1 LKKRGLPN
9 PEFRSATGGIFYC
22 AEVKTPA
29 LLKQQ
34 RLRSRGN
41 IVQLPARFDGAK
53 EIAQNIAGEDNI
65 LLPRDNPI
73 KDFLESSN
81 QKFESYQRYYPE
93 DYRLLLIV
101 WDDYIYEPISV
112 LLSPFKGLLTPNSF
126 SKDAEGKCR
135 PWACTVYCFEV
146 GFLPSLSP
154 EKATAIFLSMLQQ
167 QGSALAGHFNDLKD
181 ALVSTLFKYHYNP
194 KELAV
199 EKLQNRI
206 HMVEEA
212 LAEPE
217 RVGDLFTK
225 LVTALKDCHRVKIKY
240 YVAYSGQVTERVVE
254 PYGLICKRQNW
265 YLVGY
270 CLKRQAIRVFRVD
283 QLENV
288 IPYTN
293 ETFDYPADF
302 NLKEHMAQSWS
313 VINDGEACQ
322 VRLKFS
328 PHVAFRVRNVIYH
341 PSQVLEEELEDGSII
356 VSFNVCGIAEM
367 KTWIVQ
373 WGDSVEVL
381 EAGWLREDMCKLAKG
396 ILNVYR
402 KKD

>member
-1 LKKRGLPN
+1 MVSRPKKDAGRGL
-9 PEFRSATGGIFYC
+9 
-22 AEVKTPA
+22 
-29 LLKQQ
+29 
-34 RLRSRGN
+34 RLN
-41 IVQLPARFDGAK
+41 MIV
-53 EIAQNIAGEDNI
+53 
-65 LLPRDNPI
+65 
-73 KDFLESSN
+73 
-81 QKFESYQRYYPE
+81 
-93 DYRLLLIV
+93 
-101 WDDYIYEPISV
+101 DYINRRTPYGGVTLKELAGKYEVTERQIRRD
-112 LLSPFKGLLTPNSF
+112 L
-126 SKDAEGKCR
+126 DAIQNDMRLPLRKREQVMDGRK
-135 PWACTVYCFEV
+135 CTVYCFEV

-302 NLKEHMAQSWS
+302 NLKEHMAQSWG

-322 VRLKFS
+322 VKLKFS
-328 PHVAFRVRNVIYH
+328 PRVAFRVKNVIYH

-381 EAGWLREDMCKLAKG
+381 EPGWLREDMCKLAKG

-402 KKD
+402 KKN